1 MQGVSFSM
9 GIAGMGT
16 EVFVDYEKLLSAA
29 DKEMY
34 TAKART
40 KKRRGF
46 YVSSVFVTPN

>member
-9 GIAGMGT
+9 GIV
-16 EVFVDYEKLLSAA
+16 EVGPDEFVDYEKLLTAA
-29 DKEMY
+29 DNEMY

-46 YVSSVFVTPN
+46 YVSSVYVER